1 MQGIDVQNMPL
12 KISPKKKVLGKENVA
27 LYLCCNP
34 VCDICLHCTHVF
46 FGIINSNKEVSSFP
60 IQVIIQ
66 LQSVEER

>member
-1 MQGIDVQNMPL
+1 MPY
-12 KISPKKKVLGKENVA
+12 KQTPQRKTVLGKKIVA

-34 VCDICLHCTHVF
+34 VRDICLHCAHVL
-46 FGIINSNKEVSSFP
+46 FGIINSYKEVSSFP